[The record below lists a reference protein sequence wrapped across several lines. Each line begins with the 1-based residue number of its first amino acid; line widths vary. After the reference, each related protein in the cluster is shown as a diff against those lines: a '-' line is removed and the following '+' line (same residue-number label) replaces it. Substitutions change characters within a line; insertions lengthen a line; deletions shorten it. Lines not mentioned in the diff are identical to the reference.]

1 MCGDPANPEKAREYD
16 RKDPTRDNCFTC
28 RAGDTH
34 PVMAD
39 EGPPSTSC

>member
-1 MCGDPANPEKAREYD
+1 M
-16 RKDPTRDNCFTC
+16 RDNCFTC

-39 EGPPSTSC
+39 EGPPSTFLLITTRKDVDADPLRHDG